1 MAKQQQRQIRLEQR
15 GAMQQM
21 QALESRSDE
30 ELLRETRNRS
40 VARAIL
46 GSRAAERYDGP
57 TARKYFREAI
67 SAARP
72 QERPQIR
79 RMAEA
84 SLALADRR
92 SGDLRAA
99 AERMGQQA
107 PSRRQL
113 FLLGLSGLVAPPRG
127 SSGWIRARGVLLI
140 VLIIVGLL
148 AIGTGLVALI
158 SLPFGGLA
166 LDASLLLGV
175 VVVIAALFGL
185 VLYGRK
191 RQRTAQAKRAELTEQ
206 QRQPSN
212 RAARRRG

>member
-21 QALESRSDE
+21 QALEERSDE
-30 ELLRETRNRS
+30 DLLRETRNRS

-46 GSRAAERYDGP
+46 GSRAAERYDGA
-57 TARKYFREAI
+57 TARKYFQEAI
-67 SAARP
+67 AAARP

-99 AERMGQQA
+99 AARMGQEA

-113 FLLGLSGLVAPPRG
+113 FLLWLSGLLAPPRG

-140 VLIIVGLL
+140 ILIVIAML
-148 AIGTGLVALI
+148 AIGTGIVALI
-158 SLPFGGLA
+158 ALPFGGLA
-166 LDASLLLGV
+166 TDATILLGLLV
-175 VVVIAALFGL
+175 LIAALVGL

-191 RQRTAQAKRAELTEQ
+191 RQRKAQAKRAEMTEQ
-206 QRQPSN
+206 QRQPTN